1 MEESDI
7 IRRAI
12 GLTTDYHYGTSFNR
26 PIRLKEV
33 VTLEEIKTKLNSHS
47 HFWFEKRSKVGNL
60 DRISGHTVYPMSD
73 SKVRASL
80 IGSDFYQPE
89 PGSG

>member
-1 MEESDI
+1 MDLQPTIIMELHLS
-7 IRRAI
+7 
-12 GLTTDYHYGTSFNR
+12 GLSVEF
-26 PIRLKEV
+26 RLKEV
-33 VTLEEIKTKLNSHS
+33 VTLEEIKTKFNLHG
-47 HFWFEKRSKVGNL
+47 HFWFEKRNKVGNL